1 MDIYLYDGSFE
12 GFLTAVF
19 EAYKKGAVIRKENTF
34 VPDMFATTMK
44 VETDLLKADRV
55 WAGLSKK
62 LSADGLHQYFSA
74 FLSELEIIEDQLLSY
89 TRHVFENQ
97 VSVEH
102 DFGNAFVLFVA
113 QTARKV
119 HREKHRMEAF
129 VRFQLTKDDI
139 YFSLVSPDYNVL
151 PLIIKHFKDRYADQ
165 RWMIYDKARN
175 YGIYYDLEKVDIVW
189 MEMDKQEGIWVENE
203 ADYQALWQTYYKG
216 ANIAGRVNRKLQL
229 QHMPKRYWKYL
240 PELR

>member
-1 MDIYLYDGSFE
+1 MDIYLYDSSFE

-19 EAYKKGAVIRKENTF
+19 ESYTSRGVIRKENAF
-34 VPDMFATTMK
+34 VPDMFATTIR
-44 VETDLLKADRV
+44 VETDLEKADRV

-62 LSADGLHQYFSA
+62 LSANGLHQYFST
-74 FLSELEIIEDQLLSY
+74 FLSEIENVEDQMLSY

-97 VSVEH
+97 SYVER
-102 DFGNAFVLFVA
+102 DFGNDFVLFVA

-129 VRFQLTKDDI
+129 VRFQLTKDGI

-165 RWMIYDKARN
+165 RWMIYDKVRN
-175 YGIYYDLEKVDIVW
+175 YGIYYDLEKVETVW
-189 MEMDKQEGIWVENE
+189 MEMDKQEGIWDE
-203 ADYQALWQTYYKG
+203 AEGDYQALWQTYYKG
-216 ANIAGRVNRKLQL
+216 ANIASRVNRKLLL

>member
-1 MDIYLYDGSFE
+1 MEIYLYDGSFE

-19 EAYKKGAVIRKENTF
+19 DSYKKQGVIRKENTF
-34 VPDMFATTMK
+34 VPDMFATTIS
-44 VETDLLKADRV
+44 VQTDLEKADRV
-55 WAGLSKK
+55 WMGLSKK
-62 LSADGLHQYFSA
+62 LSADGLHQFFAA
-74 FLSELEIIEDQLLSY
+74 FLSEIEVIEDQLLNY
-89 TRHVFENQ
+89 VRYVFENQ
-97 VSVEH
+97 LSIEH

-129 VRFQLTKDDI
+129 VRFQLTKDGI
-139 YFSLVSPDYNVL
+139 YFSLVAPDYNVL
-151 PLIIKHFKDRYADQ
+151 PLIIRHFKERYADQ
-165 RWMIYDKARN
+165 RWMIYDRVRN
-175 YGIYYDLEKVDIVW
+175 YGIYYDLEKVDTVW
-189 MEMDKQEGIWVENE
+189 MEMDKQEGIWDPNEN
-203 ADYQALWQTYYKG
+203 DYQALWQTYYKG

>member
-1 MDIYLYDGSFE
+1 MEIYLYDSSFE

-19 EAYKKGAVIRKENTF
+19 ECYRSKGVIRKENAF
-34 VPDMFATTMK
+34 VPDMFAHTIR
-44 VETDLLKADRV
+44 VETDLEKADRV
-55 WAGLSKK
+55 WAALSKK
-62 LSADGLHQYFSA
+62 LSPDGLHQYFST
-74 FLSELEIIEDQLLSY
+74 FLSELENIEDQLLSY

-97 VSVEH
+97 SSVER
-102 DFGNAFVLFVA
+102 DFGNNFVLFVA

-129 VRFQLTKDDI
+129 VRFQLTKDGI

-165 RWMIYDKARN
+165 RWMIYDKVRN
-175 YGIYYDLEKVDIVW
+175 YGIYYDLERVETVW
-189 MEMDKQEGIWVENE
+189 MEIDKQDGIWDE
-203 ADYQALWQTYYKG
+203 AEGDYQALWQTYYKG
-216 ANIAGRVNRKLQL
+216 ANIASRVNRKLLL

>member
-1 MDIYLYDGSFE
+1 MDIYLYDSSFE

-19 EAYKKGAVIRKENTF
+19 ESYTSRGVIRKENAF
-34 VPDMFATTMK
+34 VPDMFATTIR
-44 VETDLLKADRV
+44 VETDLEKADRV

-62 LSADGLHQYFSA
+62 LSANGLHQYFST
-74 FLSELEIIEDQLLSY
+74 FLSEIENVEDQMLSY

-97 VSVEH
+97 SSVEL
-102 DFGNAFVLFVA
+102 DFGNNFVLFVA

-129 VRFQLTKDDI
+129 VRFQLTKDGI

-165 RWMIYDKARN
+165 RWMIYDKVRN
-175 YGIYYDLEKVDIVW
+175 YGIYYDLEKVETVW
-189 MEMDKQEGIWVENE
+189 MEMDKQEGIWDE
-203 ADYQALWQTYYKG
+203 AEGDYQALWQTYYKG
-216 ANIAGRVNRKLQL
+216 ANIASRVNRKLLL

>member
-1 MDIYLYDGSFE
+1 MEIYLYDSSFE

-19 EAYKKGAVIRKENTF
+19 ESYKTKGGIRKENAF
-34 VPDMFATTMK
+34 VPDMFASTIR
-44 VETDLLKADRV
+44 VETDPEKADRV

-62 LSADGLHQYFSA
+62 LSADALHQYFSV
-74 FLSELEIIEDQLLSY
+74 FLSELENVEDQLLNY
-89 TRHVFENQ
+89 TRYVFENQ
-97 VSVEH
+97 VSVER
-102 DFGNAFVLFVA
+102 DFGNHFVLFVA

-129 VRFQLTKDDI
+129 VRFQLTKDGI

-165 RWMIYDKARN
+165 RWMIYDKVRN
-175 YGIYYDLEKVDIVW
+175 YGIYYDLEKVDTVW
-189 MEMDKQEGIWVENE
+189 MEMDKQEGIWDETE
-203 ADYQALWQTYYKG
+203 GDYQALWQTYYKG